1 MYINLRGHISYELVK
16 DIVLGVVY
24 WVNHNSKT
32 PLMYF
37 TR

>member
-1 MYINLRGHISYELVK
+1 MYINLRGHISYELVE
-16 DIVLGVVY
+16 DIVY

-32 PLMYF
+32 HSNLMYF